1 LLPVVAALDKVLPK
15 PVSESSID
23 PSVSDVSLNTTVE
36 DGSPIENVRVSIDQ
50 RGALPRCIILAPT
63 RELASQIH
71 VDARRLIFNSNLKAV
86 CVYGGNDLRVQLS
99 ELSTGC
105 DIIVATPGRLSDLV
119 ERGVVSLGEVGYL
132 ILDEADRM
140 LDMGFEVYFLSSCL

>member
-1 LLPVVAALDKVLPK
+1 M
-15 PVSESSID
+15 
-23 PSVSDVSLNTTVE
+23 
-36 DGSPIENVRVSIDQ
+36 
-50 RGALPRCIILAPT
+50 
-63 RELASQIH
+63 
-71 VDARRLIFNSNLKAV
+71 IFNSNLKAV